1 LKWPSVELENTEEPA
16 PLQTMAATKTKLQS
30 CSRQQSFTRNRR
42 TEAPNSGDISESARF
57 VKVKFSKHLLCE
69 WSLQPLVR

>member
-1 LKWPSVELENTEEPA
+1 ML
-16 PLQTMAATKTKLQS
+16 
-30 CSRQQSFTRNRR
+30 RDQQDHEQRKNADPMTWEARR
-42 TEAPNSGDISESARF
+42 DVWHFGDISESARF